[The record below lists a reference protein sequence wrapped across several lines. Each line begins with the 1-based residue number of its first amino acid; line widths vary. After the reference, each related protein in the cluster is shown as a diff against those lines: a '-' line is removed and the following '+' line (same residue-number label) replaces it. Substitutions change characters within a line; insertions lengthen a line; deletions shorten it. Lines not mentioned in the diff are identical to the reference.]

1 MDGNLTMSDTLKLS
15 IDFIR
20 PIDMMNKQQGVHKA
34 LDNETLYEL
43 GKLI

>member
-20 PIDMMNKQQGVHKA
+20 PIDMINKQQGVHKA
-34 LDNETLYEL
+34 LDSETLFEV
-43 GKLI
+43 GRLI